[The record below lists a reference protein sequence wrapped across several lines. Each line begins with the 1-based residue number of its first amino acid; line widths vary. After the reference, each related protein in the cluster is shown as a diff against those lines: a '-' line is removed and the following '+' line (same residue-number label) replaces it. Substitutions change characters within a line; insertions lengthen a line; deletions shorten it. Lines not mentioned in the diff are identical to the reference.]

1 MRPFDNLVLIECG
14 KSEESELD
22 SEVKGAILSKIS
34 KFRYF
39 ILRKGPKT
47 KEENSTSVTIL
58 WALFGTNSVDDLVSL
73 LNEESVLFYK
83 VNILNAVTSVIE
95 MSNEQICNEK
105 IYYSSAHDKDQ
116 LLAQLLLWYIKTTKS
131 VP

>member
-1 MRPFDNLVLIECG
+1 MSPFDNLSLIECG

-22 SEVKGAILSKIS
+22 LEVKGAILSKIS

-83 VNILNAVTSVIE
+83 VNILNMVTSIE
-95 MSNEQICNEK
+95 EMIPKQICLEK
-105 IYYSSAHDKDQ
+105 IYYSTAHDKDQ
-116 LLAQLLLWYIKTTKS
+116 LLAQLLLWYIKTTKG